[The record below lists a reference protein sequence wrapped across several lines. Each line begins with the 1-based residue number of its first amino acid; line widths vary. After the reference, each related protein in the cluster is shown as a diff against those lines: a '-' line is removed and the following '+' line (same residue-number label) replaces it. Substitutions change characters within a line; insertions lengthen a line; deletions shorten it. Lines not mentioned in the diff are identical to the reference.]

1 MPPYEEINDNLDQI
15 LQSISPV
22 HVTEYD
28 WLIQNIHQVAT
39 TEYQRR
45 YKNYWRLNGAGLSQN
60 FCQIYFQ
67 HLQTGLNNNIPQLNT
82 LLNELYQIPIR
93 QNRHALQFSFCTKLC
108 HMLNRQ
114 LPIYDSKIRDF
125 YDFTAPNSNLP
136 VQQRIAQFLEFH
148 QYLVDEYNRVLQE
161 GLLNVSIQA
170 FRQRFNPQ
178 YFTDIKVI
186 DSLIWASSPR
196 ENGNRMIW

>member
-1 MPPYEEINDNLDQI
+1 
-15 LQSISPV
+15 
-22 HVTEYD
+22 
-28 WLIQNIHQVAT
+28 
-39 TEYQRR
+39 
-45 YKNYWRLNGAGLSQN
+45 
-60 FCQIYFQ
+60 
-67 HLQTGLNNNIPQLNT
+67 
-82 LLNELYQIPIR
+82 
-93 QNRHALQFSFCTKLC
+93 
-108 HMLNRQ
+108 MLNRQ

-161 GLLNVSIQA
+161 GLLNVPIQA

-196 ENGNRMIW
+196 ENDNRMIW